1 MHKENTFIK
10 TVLLVIP
17 LLFAVPFGSVSYAQ
31 KPIVTNEFDRGLVTK
46 ATKIGEVIGIYSHN
60 NKIELMFPNPKKIT
74 WSLVPPVPGG
84 DRRNYL
90 KEGQLDATKIV
101 EIDSETAEI
110 RLKAYPTSYP
120 AHYYAE
126 VRATNEDGFMEQV
139 LIIIALEETPKQE
152 NALDIFTQ
160 RRKGGGMG
168 FYATER
174 VDPKKIEYA
183 AQVADALLSKDRRG
197 SGKITEYVKEGNS
210 VMTLFYTFEERN
222 TSIGFYIHRRS
233 LGYNPRRSSFI

>member
-126 VRATNEDGFMEQV
+126 VRATNEDG
-139 LIIIALEETPKQE
+139 
-152 NALDIFTQ
+152 
-160 RRKGGGMG
+160 
-168 FYATER
+168 
-174 VDPKKIEYA
+174 
-183 AQVADALLSKDRRG
+183 SW
-197 SGKITEYVKEGNS
+197 S
-210 VMTLFYTFEERN
+210 
-222 TSIGFYIHRRS
+222 
-233 LGYNPRRSSFI
+233 RSSSS